1 MTLYT
6 SVAISAPTLK
16 ACPNK
21 PNCVS
26 SMATDSH
33 NIAPFRLKPNQTISP
48 QQLSEFLKKI
58 EPRISLE
65 INKSH
70 LHAEISSRFFAFID
84 DVDLIIDHKQQLIH
98 LRSAARTG
106 YYDFGVNRR
115 RIEKLRTSL
124 QQAGFIL

>member
-6 SVAISAPTLK
+6 SAAISTPTLK

-26 SMATDSH
+26 SIATDSH
-33 NIAPFRLKPNQTISP
+33 HIAPFRLKPNQTISP

-84 DVDLIIDHKQQLIH
+84 DVDLIIDPKQQLIH